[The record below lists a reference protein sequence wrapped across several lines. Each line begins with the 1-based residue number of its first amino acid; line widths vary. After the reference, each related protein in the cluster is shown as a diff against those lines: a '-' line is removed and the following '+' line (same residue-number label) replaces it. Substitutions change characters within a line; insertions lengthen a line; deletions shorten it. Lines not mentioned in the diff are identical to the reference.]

1 MTATRRAFQPR
12 PLPEAFEPR
21 RLPDPAPHR
30 PALRV
35 VPEPAAARKL
45 RLVRLATAVAF
56 LAALFGLFGVVGL
69 HVLLAQGQGEVQ
81 RLSSQVAEQE
91 EVQRRLRLEVAELEA
106 PAKVVATARERLGMV
121 SPPTVVPLQPATLAD
136 PPPTTIAGPRP
147 TTTTTP
153 PTTAPPTT
161 TATPTTAR
169 P

>member
-1 MTATRRAFQPR
+1 MTAIRR
-12 PLPEAFEPR
+12 AFEPR
-21 RLPDPAPHR
+21 PLREPVPRR
-30 PALRV
+30 PPLHV
-35 VPEPAAARKL
+35 VPEPAAARTL

-69 HVLLAQGQGEVQ
+69 HVLLAQGQADVQ
-81 RLSSQVAEQE
+81 RLSSQVAEQDE
-91 EVQRRLRLEVAELEA
+91 AHRRLRLEVAELEA

-147 TTTTTP
+147 TTTTV
-153 PTTAPPTT
+153 PTT
-161 TATPTTAR
+161 TAPSTTTVVR